1 VYSLFLGFGLVIG
14 AEAYEKIT
22 SRTIVGSTGFACHAS
37 HHPEGPWWQ
46 WTPSLRGVSVALAVL
61 ESTDHSFLYF

>member
-1 VYSLFLGFGLVIG
+1 MCYAVVYSLFLGFGLAIG

-22 SRTIVGSTGFACHAS
+22 SRTIVGSTDFACHAS

-46 WTPSLRGVSVALAVL
+46 RTLSLRWGK
-61 ESTDHSFLYF
+61 